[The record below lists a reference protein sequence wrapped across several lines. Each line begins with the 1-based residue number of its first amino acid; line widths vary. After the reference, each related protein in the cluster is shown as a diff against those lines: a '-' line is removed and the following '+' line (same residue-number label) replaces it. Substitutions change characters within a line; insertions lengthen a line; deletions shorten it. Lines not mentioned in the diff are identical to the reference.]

1 MAGNLFDE
9 IGAIV
14 GGAIDNC
21 GWADSALTKVVINQI
36 VTSTRNRPHPWS
48 TASDYTSWKSLTDR
62 TYQGRHRKAVDLT
75 VLPDPVRV
83 RALFQRPDGKQL
95 LSKKSTCLFPAFA
108 QYLTD
113 GFIRTN
119 PDHREKTTSNHE
131 IDLCPLYGLT
141 ETQTLA
147 LRACDETAGKRGRLK
162 TQQINGEDFPQFF
175 YEADGRWASATP
187 SIRQVCSRSA
197 ATGPTRRLSPV

>member
-1 MAGNLFDE
+1 MPGSIFDD

-21 GWADSALTKVVINQI
+21 GWADAVITKLAIDKI

-62 TYQGRHRKAVDLT
+62 TYQGRHRPAATPAAPLPAVSA
-75 VLPDPVRV
+75 VE
-83 RALFQRPDGKQL
+83 ALFRRPNGQQV

-119 PDHREKTTSNHE
+119 PHARDRTTSNHE
-131 IDLCPLYGLT
+131 IDLCPLYGLN
-141 ETQTLA
+141 EPQTLI
-147 LRACDETAGKRGRLK
+147 LREQSQAAGRKGRLK
-162 TQQINGEDFPQFF
+162 SQVIGGEEFPPF
-175 YEADGRWASATP
+175 
-187 SIRQVCSRSA
+187 
-197 ATGPTRRLSPV
+197 L